1 MITFYSGWKIES
13 LIIDLMVKLQF
24 KRQNQFLYTHVDI
37 HQITHVSVMTRIHI
51 QMRMSK
57 RAVRN
62 VIEGHSSLLFLH

>member
-1 MITFYSGWKIES
+1 
-13 LIIDLMVKLQF
+13 MVKLQF
-24 KRQNQFLYTHVDI
+24 KRQNQFLYTQVDI

-51 QMRMSK
+51 QMPMSK